1 MQVLVAGTPQHWTKW
16 FFSDWLADAG
26 VRSVSLEARGL
37 WIDMLALMD
46 QAPRRGYLQHAN
58 GRPMTAEQLA
68 VSVGSSV
75 VIVSRLLQE
84 LADAGVYSSDVTRTI
99 FSRRMTRE
107 TNARSK
113 EAASRKVRRS
123 SDHCP
128 RIVRDRGLG
137 GLSPPSVETSDLI
150 PRLPFQ
156 SEDFRQAVQDWLAYK
171 REKQQS
177 YGPTGLP
184 KLLRKLE
191 KLGERRAID
200 AIEHSI
206 ASNYTGLYEPD
217 GRHRQTDQLRNSLDE
232 AERRLRGI

>member
-1 MQVLVAGTPQHWTKW
+1 VAGKPQRWIKW

-58 GRPMTAEQLA
+58 GRPLTAEQLA

-75 VIVSRLLQE
+75 VTVSRLLQE
-84 LADAGVYSSDVTRTI
+84 LEAAGVYSSDATQTI
-99 FSRRMTRE
+99 YSRRIVKEQERLSKRRGAIPSSFGKHA
-107 TNARSK
+107 ARI
-113 EAASRKVRRS
+113 
-123 SDHCP
+123 P
-128 RIVRDRGLG
+128 RDQGAG
-137 GLSPPSVETSDLI
+137 GLLSASLETLSPDLI

-156 SEDFRQAVQDWLAYK
+156 SEDFCQAVQHWLTYK
-171 REKQQS
+171 REKRQR
-177 YGPTGLP
+177 YTATGLP
-184 KLLRKLE
+184 LLLRKLE

-206 ASNYTGLYEPD
+206 ASNYTGIYEPD
-217 GRHRQTDQLRNSLDE
+217 DRRRKSDQLRSSLDE

>member
-1 MQVLVAGTPQHWTKW
+1 MAGKPQLWTKW
-16 FFSDWLADAG
+16 FFSHWLADAG

-58 GRPMTAEQLA
+58 GRPLTAEQLA

-75 VIVSRLLQE
+75 VTVSRLLQE
-84 LADAGVYSSDVTRTI
+84 LENAGVYSSDATQTI
-99 FSRRMTRE
+99 YSRRMTRE
-107 TNARSK
+107 TNARAR
-113 EAASRKVRRS
+113 EAESRNVRRS
-123 SDHCP
+123 SGHCP
-128 RIVRDRGLG
+128 SNVRDEGLG
-137 GLSPPSVETSDLI
+137 GAFSFSLHTLYPDLI

-156 SEDFRQAVQDWLAYK
+156 SEGFRQAVQDWLAYK
-171 REKQQS
+171 REKRQA
-177 YGPTGLP
+177 YTATGLP
-184 KLLRKLE
+184 TLLRKLE